1 MKFKNQYTGV
11 EYDDMEEC
19 KASEASY
26 LKKQE
31 ESKNAI
37 SKRKKFLASK
47 VDEAE
52 AELKEAMENYNKVK
66 EEATKKIKEASEI
79 ASKASTKRW
88 DAIREFNKEF
98 GVFSKKV
105 ILDNKDDETDISSL
119 FWDFW
124 KWPF

>member
-1 MKFKNQYTGV
+1 MKYKNQYTGV

-26 LKKQE
+26 LKSQE

-52 AELKEAMENYNKVK
+52 AELKVAMENYNKVK
-66 EEATKKIKEASEI
+66 EEATKKIREASEI
-79 ASKASTKRW
+79 ANKASEKRW

-98 GVFSKKV
+98 GVFSKRV
-105 ILDNKDDETDISSL
+105 ILDKDDKDYFSNL
-119 FWDFW
+119 FESFW
-124 KWPF
+124 RWPF

>member
-26 LKKQE
+26 LKSQE
-31 ESKNAI
+31 ESKNAV

-52 AELKEAMENYNKVK
+52 AELKAAIENYNKVRG
-66 EEATKKIKEASEI
+66 EAAKSIKEASEI
-79 ASKASTKRW
+79 ASKASEKRW
-88 DAIREFNKEF
+88 EAIRNFNKEF
-98 GVFSKKV
+98 GVFNKSVVWSQK
-105 ILDNKDDETDISSL
+105 DKDDFFNSF
-119 FWDFW
+119 FWNWIF
-124 KWPF
+124 